1 MGSIVPVREKGT
13 RTTPT
18 TGATMP
24 TEPLNS

>member
-18 TGATMP
+18 SGALTL